1 MADTFRF
8 TVAKT
13 IKLNQ
18 VTSKDMFRDSVW
30 YRLNKFPR
38 MRFISHFYQ
47 QAFEENM
54 GILYLPK

>member
-13 IKLNQ
+13 NKLNQ
-18 VTSKDMFRDSVW
+18 ITNKGIFSDSVW
-30 YRLNKFPR
+30 YSLNKFSR
-38 MRFISHFYQ
+38 IRFISHFYQ

-54 GILYLPK
+54 GLLYLPK